1 MTSGSD
7 EKNSE
12 SPAARLLSIL
22 LSEGVISSAQGELAL
37 KDCENMS
44 MTLEEVL
51 MARRWVQEDTLQR
64 LAPWLFEEAAKAKI
78 EEEKLRVSGQALT
91 ETSGSSD
98 DYGTN
103 LARYRSLMRDIL
115 GADG

>member
-1 MTSGSD
+1 MTKNNAD
-7 EKNSE
+7 ED
-12 SPAARLLSIL
+12 PTTRLLKIL
-22 LSEGVISSAQGELAL
+22 LAEGIISQAQADLAL

-44 MTLEEVL
+44 MALEEVL
-51 MARRWVQEDTLQR
+51 LARRWVQEEVLYK
-64 LAPWLFEEAAKAKI
+64 LAPWLLQESQEAEQARQSGNI
-78 EEEKLRVSGQALT
+78 RVSGQALT

-115 GADG
+115 GSES